1 MATGAEI
8 PGKIISALL
17 SARKYATK
25 KVEQFTK
32 KRLLSREVNIYDPIQ
47 RITIATL
54 LKKEEQRKVISVLK
68 EDHWLLNYLLENS
81 LKNKRYSIIL

>member
-1 MATGAEI
+1 MATGAEM
-8 PGKIISALL
+8 PGNIINGLL
-17 SARKYATK
+17 SARKYATER
-25 KVEQFTK
+25 VEQFTK
-32 KRLLSREVNIYDPIQ
+32 KRLLSREVNFYDPIQ

>member
-8 PGKIISALL
+8 AGYIINGLL

-25 KVEQFTK
+25 RIEQFTK
-32 KRLLSREVNIYDPIQ
+32 MRLLSREVNFYDPIQ

-54 LKKEEQRKVISVLK
+54 LKKEEQRTVISVLK